1 MHGAPARANGA
12 MSEPRI
18 GRVLVASMHQAIQ
31 DLLPN
36 RIEFYENWLS
46 TSGLREG
53 TIGLAPLAA
62 VLSFLRAEGDAY
74 NQITTL
80 AGEYAADWTV
90 DAMSGL
96 ERRIILSLPS
106 RLRTRSALRV
116 ARTLVTA
123 TYPGTRVIVK
133 LRGRMAKVDLRG
145 SLFCEVREAS
155 VLPMCGFYV
164 AAIAR
169 VLSQFSVAADVRVN
183 ECRAAG
189 APKGC
194 VLAVV
199 LQRPVADDSAAA
211 AA

>member
-1 MHGAPARANGA
+1 

-18 GRVLVASMHQAIQ
+18 GRLLVASLHQAIL
-31 DLLPN
+31 DVLPN
-36 RIEFYENWLS
+36 RIDFYENWLS

-74 NQITTL
+74 DQITAR

-90 DAMSGL
+90 AGL
-96 ERRIILSLPS
+96 PRLEQRILQALPA
-106 RLRTRSALRV
+106 RWRARSALRV
-116 ARTLVTA
+116 ARTLVTS
-123 TYPGTRVIVK
+123 TYPGTRAIVK
-133 LRGRMAKVDLRG
+133 MRGVTALVDLRG

-169 VLSQFSVAADVRVN
+169 VLEHFSVPAVVYVHQ
-183 ECRAAG
+183 CRAAG
-189 APKGC
+189 APRGC

-199 LQRPVADDSAAA
+199 VQRTAADGPEATAA
-211 AA
+211 